1 MLRQQLTL
9 TLAVLAI
16 SVAVSAGENPRI
28 QAVEKAE
35 AAMADS
41 RGSSVEATKQAESL
55 MMEGTSVMPTD
66 GRYSGAPGGSAPVGK
81 EMRQVTSVEPAPL
94 GSIDG
99 IRPTS
104 PDVDLDALMAQYGA
118 MRPTPA
124 LADDREQLLVFI
136 SASVPRE
143 SLRRLARQAA
153 SVGAPLV
160 LRGVVGGDFPATAEF
175 MRDILGEPENDGR
188 PPATFSK
195 QGHSQTKPRALI
207 DPTLFARFDVRQVP
221 AVVLVP
227 DGACVTGIRACP
239 HATPVHVHVAGDVT
253 LDYALDHI
261 ARTHPEAKSV
271 ADALLARLGGTP

>member
-1 MLRQQLTL
+1 MLRKQLTL

-16 SVAVSAGENPRI
+16 SVAVTAEESQHA

-35 AAMADS
+35 ATMADS
-41 RGSSVEATKQAESL
+41 KGSSVEATRQAESL
-55 MMEGTSVMPTD
+55 MVEGVS
-66 GRYSGAPGGSAPVGK
+66 VGK
-81 EMRQVTSVEPAPL
+81 EMRQVTSVEPGPL

-99 IRPTS
+99 IQPTS
-104 PDVDLDALMAQYGA
+104 PDIDLDALMARYGA
-118 MRPTPA
+118 MRPTPS
-124 LADDREQLLVFI
+124 LAGDREQLLVFI

-160 LRGVVGGDFPATAEF
+160 LRGVAGGGFPATAKF
-175 MRDILGEPENDGR
+175 IRDILDEPENDDR
-188 PPATFSK
+188 SPATSSNEI
-195 QGHSQTKPRALI
+195 HSQRKPRALI

-227 DGACVTGIRACP
+227 DGACMAGIRACP
-239 HATPVHVHVAGDVT
+239 DATPAHVHVAGDVT

-261 ARTHPEAKSV
+261 ARTHLEAKPV
-271 ADALLARLGGTP
+271 ADALIARLGGAP